1 MKYRKFGGLD
11 WETSV
16 LGFGCMRFPTLDGN
30 PFGGNID
37 EGEAVRMVRHA
48 IDSGVNYIDTA
59 YPYHEGKSEVLLSKA
74 LADGYRQRVKLATKS
89 PVWLI
94 KSREDFGK
102 YLDEQLQRLQ
112 TDHVDFYLLHGLTAK
127 SWRETVLEHDL
138 IGAAEEAIADGR
150 IRYLGFS
157 FHDDNKAFREIVDGY
172 DGWTFC
178 QIQYNYMDTENQAGT
193 DGLRYAAS
201 KGLAVVIME
210 PLLGGRLSNPP
221 PAVQKVLERAGEDRT
236 PSDLAL
242 QWIWDQPEVTL
253 VLSGMST
260 MDQVDGNLDSADRSG
275 VGSLS
280 EADGDLI
287 EEVRGTY
294 ESLMPIRCT
303 KCGYCMPCP
312 NGVDIPENFDLYN
325 GGFIHEDVKR
335 SRNSYSKFMKE
346 EARASACIQCGECEE
361 KCPQKLKISELMPE
375 VHAVLGEEKEYGKK
389 S

>member
-11 WETSV
+11 WEASV

-30 PFGGNID
+30 QFGGKID
-37 EGEAVRMVRHA
+37 EHDATRMVRHA

-59 YPYHEGKSEVLLSKA
+59 YPYHEGKSEVFLAKA
-74 LADGYRQRVKLATKS
+74 LGDGYRERVKLATKS

-94 KSREDFGK
+94 KERGDFDK
-102 YLDEQLQRLQ
+102 YLNEQLERLQ
-112 TDHVDFYLLHGLTAK
+112 TDHVEFYLLHGLTGK
-127 SWRETVLEHDL
+127 TWRETVLAHG
-138 IGAAEEAIADGR
+138 IIAAAEDAKKDGR
-150 IRYLGFS
+150 IGHLGFS

-172 DGWTFC
+172 DKWTFC

-201 KGLAVVIME
+201 KGLAVVVME
-210 PLLGGRLSNPP
+210 PLLGGRLSSPP
-221 PAVQKVLERAGEDRT
+221 RPIQEVLNGSGISRS

-242 QWIWDQPEVTL
+242 QWIWDQPEVTV
-253 VLSGMST
+253 VLSGMNT
-260 MDQVDGNLDSADRSG
+260 MTQVEENLLSADGSG

-280 EADGDLI
+280 A
-287 EEVRGTY
+287 EERDMIGGIQRTY
-294 ESLMPIRCT
+294 ESMVPITCT

-325 GGFIHEDVKR
+325 GGFIHDDVAR
-335 SRNSYSKFMKE
+335 SRNSYSKFME
-346 EARASACIQCGECEE
+346 EKARASACIQCGECEE

-375 VHAVLGEEKEYGKK
+375 VHAVLGEEKPYRGKE
-389 S
+389 